1 MSMNIAK
8 YCKDKGMDIKEYKQ
22 FQNNIKETAKA
33 IRSQLQYNG
42 GMYYNVSDLFNW
54 NYNEDM
60 KCFII
65 QELKTL
71 DIEFFNDCEL
81 YRVCC

>member
-1 MSMNIAK
+1 MVNIAK

-22 FQNNIKETAKA
+22 FQSNIVATAKA

-42 GMYYNVSDLFNW
+42 GMYYNSSDLFNW
-54 NYNEDM
+54 NCDPDI

-65 QELKTL
+65 QELKKL
-71 DIEFFNDCEL
+71 DIEFFDNCTL

>member
-1 MSMNIAK
+1 MLNMAK

-33 IRSQLQYNG
+33 IRSQLTYNG

-54 NYNEDM
+54 NCDEVI

-65 QELKTL
+65 QELKQL
-71 DIEFFNDCEL
+71 DIEFFQDNEL

>member
-1 MSMNIAK
+1 MLNMAK

-22 FQNNIKETAKA
+22 FQNNIVATAKA

-54 NYNEDM
+54 NCDLDI

-65 QELKTL
+65 QELKKL
-71 DIEFFNDCEL
+71 DIEFYNNNEL